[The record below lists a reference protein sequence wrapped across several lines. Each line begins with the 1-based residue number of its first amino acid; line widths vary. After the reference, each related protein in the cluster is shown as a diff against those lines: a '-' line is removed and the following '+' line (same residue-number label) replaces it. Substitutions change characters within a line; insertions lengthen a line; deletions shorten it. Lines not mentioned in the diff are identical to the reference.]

1 MNRKGFTLIELLA
14 VLVVLG
20 IVLVISIPSITDAY
34 KNSKIKSE
42 EAFTQRLTQTIDSYV
57 KLNSDE
63 FIFESAGTA
72 YKKED
77 EKEDDSKYQVN
88 IWKASI
94 TVKNIKSEI
103 TVQNVIDDNLIS
115 EGDYVNPG
123 NKDYINPVTNRK
135 SCNTTAEIEVYK
147 DSDFVYCYKV
157 EKDSLGCLTDEYKNK
172 ITDNYVINTCVWTEK
187 TE

>member
-42 EAFTQRLTQTIDSYV
+42 EAFTQRLSQIIDSYV
-57 KLNSDE
+57 KLNSDD
-63 FIFESAGTA
+63 FVFESAGTA

-94 TVKNIKSEI
+94 TVKN
-103 TVQNVIDDNLIS
+103 VIDDNLIS

-123 NKDYINPVTNRK
+123 NKDYINPVTSRK

-157 EKDSLGCLTDEYKNK
+157 AKDSLGCLTDEYKNK
-172 ITDNYVINTCVWTEK
+172 ITDNYVINTCAWTEK

>member
-42 EAFTQRLTQTIDSYV
+42 EAFVQRLTQTIDSYV

-63 FIFESAGTA
+63 IKFTETGTGT
-72 YKKED
+72 KNENG
-77 EKEDDSKYQVN
+77 SKYTINYQ
-88 IWKASI
+88 KGTI
-94 TVKNIKSEI
+94 TVSNI
-103 TVQNVIDDNLIS
+103 IDSGNSGILTQKDFI
-115 EGDYVNPG
+115 NPG
-123 NKDYINPVTNRK
+123 NKEKTCED
-135 SCNTTAEIEVYK
+135 AQIEVYK

-157 EKDSLGCLTDEYKNK
+157 AKDSLGCLTDEYKNK
-172 ITDNYVINTCVWTEK
+172 ITDNYVINTCAWTEK